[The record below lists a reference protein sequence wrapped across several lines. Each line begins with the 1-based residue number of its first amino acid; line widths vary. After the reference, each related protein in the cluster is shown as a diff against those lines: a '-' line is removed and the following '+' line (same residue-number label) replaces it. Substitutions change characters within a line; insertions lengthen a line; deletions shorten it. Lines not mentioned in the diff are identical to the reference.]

1 MRAQLAVLGVALT
14 ATMSGCSALT
24 GGAAITAPPTSAA
37 PSVSVS
43 PRPMRVVT
51 IATPKPKTAAPGL
64 ANTGSSWMPIV
75 KSLSAYGQWL
85 LGNPD
90 PALVGNVAT
99 PGCGVANLLTQQI
112 NGLLTSK
119 AYVQTTPATITQVVG
134 PSPATTGTVVLTVVA
149 GRAAEPVV
157 SRAGGKT
164 ITTFAPYAPGAL
176 HVTLDK
182 GADNRWR
189 FCDVQPIAGMTS
201 PDDRSVPLV

>member
-1 MRAQLAVLGVALT
+1 MRAQLAVLGVTLT
-14 ATMSGCSALT
+14 AALSGCATLT
-24 GGAAITAPPTSAA
+24 GAAVTATPAPAKPSASA
-37 PSVSVS
+37 S
-43 PRPMRVVT
+43 PRPMRVVS
-51 IATPKPKTAAPGL
+51 IAIPKPRSAAPGL

-99 PGCGVANLLTQQI
+99 PGCGMATLLTQQV

-119 AYVQTTPATITQVVG
+119 AYVRTTPATISQVVG
-134 PSPATTGTVVLTVVA
+134 PSPATTSTVVLTVVA

-157 SRAGGKT
+157 SRAGGKP
-164 ITTFAPYAPGAL
+164 ITTFAPYAPGTL

-182 GADNRWR
+182 GADSRWR
-189 FCDVQPIAGMTS
+189 FCDVQPIAGAAS
-201 PDDRSVPLV
+201 PDDPSVPLI

>member
-14 ATMSGCSALT
+14 AALSGCSALT
-24 GGAAITAPPTSAA
+24 GGAAITAAPTPSA
-37 PSVSVS
+37 PSASAK

-75 KSLSAYGQWL
+75 KSLSAYSQWL

-99 PGCGVANLLTQQI
+99 PGCGMANLLTQQI
-112 NGLLTSK
+112 NGLLNSK

-134 PSPATTGTVVLTVVA
+134 PSPATTSTVILTVVA

-157 SRAGGKT
+157 SRTAQKT
-164 ITTFAPYAPGAL
+164 ITTFAPYAPEAL
-176 HVTLDK
+176 HVTLNK

-189 FCDVQPIAGMTS
+189 FCDVQPISDMTS
-201 PDDRSVPLV
+201 PDDPSVPLV

>member
-14 ATMSGCSALT
+14 AALSGCSALT
-24 GGAAITAPPTSAA
+24 GGAVPATPTSAA
-37 PSVSVS
+37 PAVSLS
-43 PRPMRVVT
+43 PSPMRVVA
-51 IATPKPKTAAPGL
+51 IATPKPRTVAPGL
-64 ANTGSSWMPIV
+64 ANTGSSWLPIV
-75 KSLSAYGQWL
+75 TSLSGYGQWL

-99 PGCGVANLLTQQI
+99 PGCGMANLLTQQI

-119 AYVQTTPATITQVVG
+119 AYVQTSPATISQVVG
-134 PSPATTGTVVLTVVA
+134 PSPGTTSTVVLTVVA

-164 ITTFAPYAPGAL
+164 ITTFAAYAPEAL
-176 HVTLDK
+176 RVTLNK

-189 FCDVQPIAGMTS
+189 FCDVQSKADMAS
-201 PDDRSVPLV
+201 PDDPSVPLV